1 MKTINNFIL
10 ERLKL
15 NNDSKIRDNST
26 FHINTNKKNI
36 ILDIEKSE
44 DEHKNECFK
53 WICDHMNINLDAL
66 AYLDP
71 TSRHYDASRLKVDW
85 FVKKTDKYAI
95 NTYFISCVVPNDIN
109 LIPGSSSYLPLALI
123 EKYYNH
129 LENEFKGYFGKY
141 GTRRL
146 GRSGHLYFIPKT
158 GNNWETTGGLGV
170 IYTYQNFDEDI
181 VPIQKNIVNNQ

>member
-15 NNDSKIRDNST
+15 NNDSKIKDNSM
-26 FHINTNKKNI
+26 FHINTTKKDI

-53 WICDHMNINLDAL
+53 WICNHMNINLDAL

-71 TSRHYDASRLKVDW
+71 TSRHYDSSRLKVDW

-109 LIPGSSSYLPLALI
+109 LIPGSSYLPLALI

-170 IYTYQNFDEDI
+170 IYTYQNFDEGI